1 MTALHCNVVLTLLII
16 MMSCVCRQT
25 KHHSCKMAKK
35 ATSVHIVF
43 ICFSFVFFQHGKKA
57 VTASLPRLHPATP
70 PCPSPTLLKG
80 SPQHHLFLQP
90 REPTQAAGHQTTP
103 RLCSA
108 HAWSPSRLTPT
119 RPTREPSSVQVA
131 STARAHQPRSKRLRR
146 KRRVS
151 PCLPN

>member
-1 MTALHCNVVLTLLII
+1 
-16 MMSCVCRQT
+16 MMLYVCRQT
-25 KHHSCKMAKK
+25 NLQSRNMEKK
-35 ATSVHIVF
+35 NAPATSVHIIF
-43 ICFSFVFFQHGKKA
+43 ICIFISFVSFQHGKKA
-57 VTASLPRLHPATP
+57 VTASLPRHRPATP

-80 SPQHHLFLQP
+80 SPQPHLFLQP
-90 REPTQAAGHQTTP
+90 QQPTQAAGHQTTP

-119 RPTREPSSVQVA
+119 RPTREPSSGRVA
-131 STARAHQPRSKRLRR
+131 ATARAHQPRSKRLRR